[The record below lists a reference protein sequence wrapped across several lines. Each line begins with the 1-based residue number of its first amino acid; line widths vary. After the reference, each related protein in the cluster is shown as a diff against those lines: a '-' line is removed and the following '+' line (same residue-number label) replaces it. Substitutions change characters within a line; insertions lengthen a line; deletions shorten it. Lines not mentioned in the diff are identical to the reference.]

1 MAVSWGGWTW
11 PRREDG
17 EGQPRGERREAVG
30 TPEGR
35 PREAGPWRGAA
46 RGSGV
51 RGYWRVLNRATGAD
65 LEDPLG
71 GSG

>member
-35 PREAGPWRGAA
+35 PREAGPWQGAA
-46 RGSGV
+46 RGSAH
-51 RGYWRVLNRATGAD
+51 L
-65 LEDPLG
+65 
-71 GSG
+71 